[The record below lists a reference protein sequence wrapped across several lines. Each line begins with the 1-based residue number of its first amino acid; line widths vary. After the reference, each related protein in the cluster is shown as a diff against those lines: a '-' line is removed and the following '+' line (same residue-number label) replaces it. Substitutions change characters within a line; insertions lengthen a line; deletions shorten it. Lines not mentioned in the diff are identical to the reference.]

1 MSTTL
6 YRKYRPK
13 TFADVVGQEIVV
25 TTLQNA
31 LTNNVAGQAYLFTG
45 PRGTGKTSVARI
57 FAAALN
63 CGNRNGAIACGT
75 CAHCLALASGQ
86 SLDIIEI
93 DAASYT
99 GVDNIRSLRDTMH
112 NTPLLGSYK
121 IFIIDEVHMLSTGAF
136 NALLKII
143 EEPPK
148 HVIFLLA
155 TTELHKVPKTI
166 VSRCQRFDLRKLTLA
181 EIVGKLSRILASEKL
196 TADEDALALV
206 ARAAGGTLRD
216 AESLLTQI
224 LALEGDKKLTKEAV
238 LLALGMSDQKNLYDL
253 LLVFANGETKET
265 LLALQAFEAAG
276 KDARLVAEDLV
287 SLLRLVLLYSAS
299 KDFSLGDLT
308 LLTQE
313 EQTLVQTLASTLS
326 SARLISTIEA
336 LEEASL
342 HSKNSS
348 FGFLWLEIALIKN
361 LPEGTAPVAASVP
374 PATPTQKV
382 QSPTPEKKT
391 LEPAKQPTK
400 PAKAAPTE
408 APAPVAQ
415 TAVEVDPD
423 EAPIEVAPTPAPNAP
438 AKAGACTLERIERDW
453 QAIITKAKELNA
465 SLSVALQSARP
476 VSLTNNSLSISVK
489 HKFHKER
496 LEDSAYR
503 LTLEEAFATILGSRL
518 AFSVVVPAETSV
530 AAPAPKK
537 ETDPLLSEALEL
549 LGGTVL

>member
-1 MSTTL
+1 
-6 YRKYRPK
+6 
-13 TFADVVGQEIVV
+13 
-25 TTLQNA
+25 
-31 LTNNVAGQAYLFTG
+31 
-45 PRGTGKTSVARI
+45 
-57 FAAALN
+57 
-63 CGNRNGAIACGT
+63 
-75 CAHCLALASGQ
+75 LAEGQ

-112 NTPLLGSYK
+112 NAPLLGSYK

-181 EIVGKLSRILASEKL
+181 EIVGKLSRILVSEKL
-196 TADEDALALV
+196 TADQDALALV

-224 LALEGDKKLTKEAV
+224 LALEGDQKLTKEAV
-238 LLALGMSDQKNLYDL
+238 LLALGMSDQKSLYDL

-361 LPEGTAPVAASVP
+361 LPESAAPAAASVP
-374 PATPTQKV
+374 PAAPAQKV
-382 QSPTPEKKT
+382 QSPAPEKKT
-391 LEPAKQPTK
+391 LERNKEQPK
-400 PAKAAPTE
+400 PVATAATE
-408 APAPVAQ
+408 APTQPQPATIEAVPEESPVE
-415 TAVEVDPD
+415 TTPD
-423 EAPIEVAPTPAPNAP
+423 SMSSAP
-438 AKAGACTLERIERDW
+438 AEAGAFTLERIERDW
-453 QAIITKAKELNA
+453 QAIVTKAKELNA

-476 VSLTNNSLSISVK
+476 VSLTNNRLSISVK

-496 LEDSAYR
+496 LDDSAYR

-518 AFSVVVPAETSV
+518 AFSVVVPVEVS
-530 AAPAPKK
+530 AATPAPKK
-537 ETDPLLSEALEL
+537 EADPLLSEALEL

>member
-63 CGNRNGAIACGT
+63 CSNRDGAIACGA
-75 CAHCLALASGQ
+75 CAHCLALAEGQ

-112 NTPLLGSYK
+112 NAPLLGSYK

-181 EIVGKLSRILASEKL
+181 EIVGKLSRILVSEKL
-196 TADEDALALV
+196 TADQDALALV

-224 LALEGDKKLTKEAV
+224 LALEGDQKLTKEAV
-238 LLALGMSDQKNLYDL
+238 LLALGMSDQKSLYDL

-313 EQTLVQTLASTLS
+313 EQTLIQTLASTLS

-374 PATPTQKV
+374 PAAPAQKV

-391 LEPAKQPTK
+391 LERNKEQPK
-400 PAKAAPTE
+400 LAATTVTE
-408 APAPVAQ
+408 APAQPAV
-415 TAVEVDPD
+415 VEVPK
-423 EAPIEVAPTPAPNAP
+423 ESPIETASNPAPTAP
-438 AKAGACTLERIERDW
+438 AEAGAFTLERIERDW
-453 QAIITKAKELNA
+453 QAIVTKAKELNA

-476 VSLTNNSLSISVK
+476 VSLTNNRLSISVK

-496 LEDSAYR
+496 LDDSAYR

-518 AFSVVVPAETSV
+518 AFSVVVPVEVSATTPE
-530 AAPAPKK
+530 PKK